1 MSSVEEIC
9 QKSAGLSI
17 DFLEAGL
24 DVQRTGVML
33 RLWGQVGGG
42 HQMRVFLKLT

>member
-1 MSSVEEIC
+1 MMTEFFFLGREESSVEEIC

-24 DVQRTGVML
+24 DV
-33 RLWGQVGGG
+33 
-42 HQMRVFLKLT
+42 